1 MKSEGQCYCL
11 CVSIALLTWRE
22 KQVTKYFFFLLCA
35 LRGRPLYLRLTMAK
49 KNIAFALSTNHRR
62 KKKIL
67 FFFFSLLHC
76 RNPSLI
82 ALHSLSHVSLFSL
95 VDYFRLTPTIDI
107 TGRYFYFLG
116 RKERHSY
123 HRLMKI
129 SSKHFLIWW
138 RKKSFERSIKC

>member
-1 MKSEGQCYCL
+1 MLLFVRLHCITYVKRKTSDEILFFFYVRYGAGLFIC
-11 CVSIALLTWRE
+11 ALLWQKKTLP
-22 KQVTKYFFFLLCA
+22 LLSQPIID
-35 LRGRPLYLRLTMAK
+35 G
-49 KNIAFALSTNHRR
+49 R
-62 KKKIL
+62 KKSC

-129 SSKHFLIWW
+129 SSKHFLI
-138 RKKSFERSIKC
+138 